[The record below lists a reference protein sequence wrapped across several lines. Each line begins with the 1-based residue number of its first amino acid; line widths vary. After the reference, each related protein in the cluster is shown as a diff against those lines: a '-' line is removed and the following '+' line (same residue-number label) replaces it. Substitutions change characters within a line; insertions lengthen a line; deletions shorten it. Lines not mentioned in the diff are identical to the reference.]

1 MSRGGRGRRAGS
13 GNESRRVGRAGSGN
27 ESRREAGRAATG
39 GNEAGR
45 VIKRIKEG
53 GPAAQSRRLAVG
65 DRVLSV
71 DEVLTESE
79 ESLRARGD

>member
-1 MSRGGRGRRAGS
+1 MLTRTDADSDGCWPRCR
-13 GNESRRVGRAGSGN
+13 
-27 ESRREAGRAATG
+27 TG
-39 GNEAGR
+39 DGKEGR

-79 ESLRARGD
+79 GSLRARGH